1 VDRTAHKAFRDAA
14 WASPDEV
21 RNFVAASIPF
31 TRKDVELLL
40 ATLTEPALDKN
51 TPHHKNRCAA
61 FRALMLAAPDPANFL
76 PIASALPTLDPQA
89 LRAIAG
95 VLPRLNDSEAHAP
108 LCAALGCANT
118 EARATARVLLEALG
132 GPSAL
137 RALTDLVREPRFEGR
152 LDAMTIMVPKARHRT
167 ISLLAAVLS
176 HGRPNEQIEAIRW
189 LSDPEMMAGA
199 PADAA
204 RALERALDAKEP
216 RVAEAAFRA
225 FAARVDEARFFEVV
239 EPRVM
244 RDDVLPAIVQA
255 LAALRSA
262 RGTALL
268 RTRLRRGP
276 TLVQIAA
283 LRALEEIAGGLG
295 GNAVMPAFLDALAV
309 DDPGVQ
315 RASADALTRLAER
328 PDVDAAQLFIALLR
342 SPHAHVRRVAT
353 NLAGRIRSDERLA
366 NQVFDEI
373 KGEDWWSRERVLEA
387 LVELGVPRVGE
398 RLMAHLEDESP
409 LVRRFAIFGLL
420 RLRDPRT
427 LPALL
432 AHAAS
437 DDDWWVREQA
447 VSAIAELGDP
457 RAIPYL
463 RALVSERWDLRVA
476 ALDAL
481 ESMQAE
487 DDLLDLAELTSDEDP
502 QVVLAMLE
510 ILGRHPNGRQASL
523 YVQGCVGADEP
534 RVAKKARELLDGWK
548 LEGEATGSASV
559 GLRDRLLVSA
569 ARGGA
574 DDVLLGAGRPPYQKR
589 HGDVS
594 PIAKASLSAAE
605 IDGMLLPMLKP
616 AQREALGQRRD
627 VDLSYEVPGFDMR
640 FRVNVFREAP
650 GLAAVFRKI
659 EQKIPP
665 LETLGLPSVIASFA
679 DFPNGLV
686 LVGGPTGSGKST
698 TLAAL
703 IDHINSHH
711 GKHIVTIEDPIE
723 VMHRS
728 KEAMVNQ
735 REVGTHARSFADA
748 LRATV
753 RQDPDVLLVGELRDQ
768 ETIEIAVNAAETGHL
783 VFATVHA
790 NSAAAAVDRLVHA
803 LPAKRQALVRSMLAE
818 SLRAVLCQQLLHRKD
833 DPKRRA
839 LACEVMISN
848 DAIANLI
855 RSDKSF
861 QINGVIMTNRAA
873 GMQLMDSVLEEMV
886 RGGVIEPDEAYLK
899 SVDKGAFARMLD
911 AFRGS
916 PEAARA
922 ADSGTALRPDR
933 SSMAPGAPA
942 SVPPSAR
949 ATGVGIPAPS
959 AISGTGIA
967 GKGPRT

>member
-1 VDRTAHKAFRDAA
+1 MDRTAHKAFRDAS

-21 RNFVAASIPF
+21 REFVAAAVPF
-31 TRKDVELLL
+31 TRKDVEQLLVTL
-40 ATLTEPALDKN
+40 ADPALDKD

-61 FRALMLAAPDPANFL
+61 FRALMLAAPDPANFT
-76 PIASALPTLDPQA
+76 PIATAMPTLDPLA
-89 LRAIAG
+89 LRTVAG
-95 VLPRLNDSEAHAP
+95 LMPRLNDSEAHVP
-108 LCAALGCANT
+108 LCVALGCGNAD
-118 EARATARVLLEALG
+118 ARATARVLLEALG

-137 RALTDLVREPRFEGR
+137 RALTEMAREPRFEGR
-152 LDAMTIMVPKARHRT
+152 LDAMAIMVPKARHRT
-167 ISLLAAVLS
+167 IALLASVRE
-176 HGRPNEQIEAIRW
+176 HGRANEQIEAIRY
-189 LSDPEMMAGA
+189 LSDLELMSGGLS
-199 PADAA
+199 DAA
-204 RALERALDAKEP
+204 RVLASALDAREP

-225 FAARVDEARFFEVV
+225 YAKTVDEARFFEVV
-239 EPRVM
+239 EPRVQ

-255 LAALRSA
+255 LAALQSVRA
-262 RGTALL
+262 TALL

-276 TLVQIAA
+276 TQVQIAA
-283 LRALEEIAGGLG
+283 LRALEEITGAVGGD
-295 GNAVMPAFLDALAV
+295 VVIPAFLDALAV

-315 RASADALTRLAER
+315 RASADALTRLATR

-353 NLAGRIRSDERLA
+353 QLASRIRSDETLA

-387 LVELGVPRVGE
+387 LVELGIPRVGE
-398 RLMAHLEDESP
+398 RLMMLLEDPSP

-427 LPALL
+427 LPRLL
-432 AHAAS
+432 EHAVS

-447 VSAIAELGDP
+447 TTAIAELGDA

-463 RALVSERWDLRVA
+463 EALARERWDLRVA

-487 DDLLDLAELTSDEDP
+487 SVLMELAELTSDEDP

-510 ILGRHPNGRQASL
+510 ILGRLPNGRQASL
-523 YVQGCVGADEP
+523 YVQGCVSSDES
-534 RVAKKARELLDGWK
+534 RVAKKARELLESWK
-548 LEGEATGSASV
+548 LEGEGASSATV
-559 GLRDRLLVSA
+559 GLRDRLLVTA

-574 DDVLLGAGRPPYQKR
+574 DDVLLGASRPPYQKR
-589 HGDVS
+589 HGEVS
-594 PIAKASLSAAE
+594 PIAKGSLSVAE
-605 IDGMLLPMLKP
+605 IDGMILPMLKH
-616 AQREALGQRRD
+616 AQREALGEHRD
-627 VDLSYEVPGFDMR
+627 VDLSYEVPGFDLR

-650 GLAAVFRKI
+650 GLAAVFRRI
-659 EQKIPP
+659 EQKIPA
-665 LETLGLPSVIASFA
+665 LESLGLPEVVASFA
-679 DFPNGLV
+679 DFANGLV

-711 GKHIVTIEDPIE
+711 GRHIVTIEDPIE

-735 REVGTHARSFADA
+735 REIGTHARSFADA
-748 LRATV
+748 LRATL

-803 LPAKRQALVRSMLAE
+803 MPAKRQELVRSMLAE
-818 SLRAVLCQQLLHRKD
+818 SLRAVVCQQLMRRKETTVSAGGT
-833 DPKRRA
+833 RRV

-861 QINGVIMTNRAA
+861 QLNGVILTNRAA
-873 GMQLMDSVLEEMV
+873 GMQLMDNVLEDLV
-886 RGGVIEPDEAYLK
+886 RSGAVEPDEALLK
-899 SVDKGAFARMLD
+899 SIDKNAFSRMLD
-911 AFRGS
+911 GFRGS
-916 PEAARA
+916 AEARRA
-922 ADSGTALRPDR
+922 GESGTGLKPDR
-933 SSMAPGAPA
+933 TSMAPAAP
-942 SVPPSAR
+942 SVAPDAR
-949 ATGVGIPAPS
+949 ASGVGIPVP
-959 AISGTGIA
+959 
-967 GKGPRT
+967 GKLRP